1 MFLPCR
7 WWIRAHVFSGRVP
20 RGKVALSS
28 SSLLRCSRSS
38 CLIGTIPNHRGRPS
52 GLDTQLKA
60 RILPYTA
67 RACSTS
73 GTYAK
78 MRHSP
83 VGPWRSVEPGTV
95 PVKTSV
101 DHGTMTTTFLPP
113 PLSLFHAPADSS
125 LRVTSFSPPFSVVP
139 LSPKLRYHHHDH
151 VSTPQVVESSRTL

>member
-95 PVKTSV
+95 PVKTSA

-113 PLSLFHAPADSS
+113 PLSFPCTGRFLTPSHFVFAPVF
-125 LRVTSFSPPFSVVP
+125 RRPPF
-139 LSPKLRYHHHDH
+139 
-151 VSTPQVVESSRTL
+151 PQTTIPSS